1 MEVIQATEL
10 HTNEVAVLFDAYR
23 SYYDQAPDF
32 KGALAFITERIEN
45 KDSNIFVA
53 LLGEE
58 IIGFTQLYPI
68 FTSVG
73 MKRGWLLND
82 LYVLEE
88 HRGIGAGK
96 ALIAAAAA
104 HGRKTN
110 AAWLMLQTYVANT
123 GAQALYEREGFIKDT
138 NSYYYYLPLNK

>member
-1 MEVIQATEL
+1 MDVIQATEL

-32 KGALAFITERIEN
+32 KGALDFITERIAQ
-45 KDSNIFVA
+45 KDSVIFVV
-53 LLGEE
+53 LLDAE

-68 FTSVG
+68 FTSLG

-88 HRGIGAGK
+88 HRGMGAGK
-96 ALIAAAAA
+96 ALLDRAAAY
-104 HGRKTN
+104 GKSTN
-110 AAWLMLQTYVANT
+110 AAWLMLQTYIANT
-123 GAQALYEREGFIKDT
+123 GAQKLYEKEGFKKDT
-138 NSYYYYLPLNK
+138 NSYYYYKAL

>member
-1 MEVIQATEL
+1 MDVIQATEL

-32 KGALAFITERIEN
+32 KGALDFVTERIAQ
-45 KDSNIFVA
+45 KDSVIFVA
-53 LLGEE
+53 LKDAE

-68 FTSVG
+68 FTSLG

-88 HRGIGAGK
+88 HRGMGAGK
-96 ALIAAAAA
+96 ALLDKAAEY
-104 HGRKTN
+104 GKSTN
-110 AAWLMLQTYVANT
+110 AAWLMLQTYIANT
-123 GAQALYEREGFIKDT
+123 GAQKLYEKEGFKKDT
-138 NSYYYYLPLNK
+138 NSYYYYKAL

>member
-1 MEVIQATEL
+1 MDVIQATEL

-32 KGALAFITERIEN
+32 KGALEFISERIAQ
-45 KDSNIFVA
+45 KDSVIFVV
-53 LLGEE
+53 LLDAE

-68 FTSVG
+68 FTSLG

-88 HRGIGAGK
+88 HRGRGAGK
-96 ALIAAAAA
+96 ALLDKATAY
-104 HGRKTN
+104 GKSTN
-110 AAWLMLQTYVANT
+110 AAWLMLQTYIANT
-123 GAQALYEREGFIKDT
+123 GAQKLYEKEGFKKDT
-138 NSYYYYLPLNK
+138 NSYYYYKAL

>member
-1 MEVIQATEL
+1 MDVIQATEL

-32 KGALAFITERIEN
+32 KGALDFVTERITQ
-45 KDSNIFVA
+45 KDSVIFVA
-53 LLGEE
+53 LLDAE

-68 FTSVG
+68 FTSLG

-88 HRGIGAGK
+88 HRGMGAGK
-96 ALIAAAAA
+96 ALLDKAAEY
-104 HGRKTN
+104 GKSTN
-110 AAWLMLQTYVANT
+110 AAWLMLQTYIANT
-123 GAQALYEREGFIKDT
+123 GAQKLYEKEGFKRDT
-138 NSYYYYLPLNK
+138 NSYYYYKAL

>member
-1 MEVIQATEL
+1 MDVIQATEL

-32 KGALAFITERIEN
+32 KGALEFISERIAQ
-45 KDSNIFVA
+45 KDSVIFVV
-53 LLGEE
+53 LLDAE

-68 FTSVG
+68 FTSLG

-88 HRGIGAGK
+88 HRGRGAGK
-96 ALIAAAAA
+96 ALLDKAAAY
-104 HGRKTN
+104 GKSTN
-110 AAWLMLQTYVANT
+110 AAWLMLQTYIANT
-123 GAQALYEREGFIKDT
+123 GAQKLYEKEGFRKDT
-138 NSYYYYLPLNK
+138 NSYYYYKAL

>member
-1 MEVIQATEL
+1 MDVIQATEL

-32 KGALAFITERIEN
+32 KGALGFITERIAQ
-45 KDSNIFVA
+45 KDSVIFVVMLDA
-53 LLGEE
+53 E

-68 FTSVG
+68 FTSLG

-88 HRGIGAGK
+88 HRGMGAGK
-96 ALIAAAAA
+96 ALLDKAAEY
-104 HGRKTN
+104 GKSTN
-110 AAWLMLQTYVANT
+110 AAWLMLQTYIANT
-123 GAQALYEREGFIKDT
+123 GAQKLYEKEGFKKDT
-138 NSYYYYLPLNK
+138 NSYYYYKAL

>member
-1 MEVIQATEL
+1 MEVIRATEL

-32 KGALAFITERIEN
+32 KGALAFITERIAQ
-45 KDSNIFVA
+45 KDSVLFVV
-53 LLGEE
+53 LKGDE

-68 FTSVG
+68 FTSLG

-88 HRGIGAGK
+88 HRGMGAGK
-96 ALIAAAAA
+96 LLLDAAAA
-104 HGRKTN
+104 HGKSTD
-110 AAWLMLQTYVANT
+110 AAWLMLQTYIANT
-123 GAQALYEREGFIKDT
+123 GAQALYEKEGFKKDT
-138 NSYYYYLPLNK
+138 NSYYYYKSI

>member
-32 KGALAFITERIEN
+32 KGALDFISERIAK
-45 KDSNIFVA
+45 KDSVIFVV
-53 LLGEE
+53 LNGDE

-68 FTSVG
+68 FTSLG

-88 HRGIGAGK
+88 HRGQGAGK
-96 ALIAAAAA
+96 ALLDAAAEY
-104 HGRKTN
+104 GKTTG
-110 AAWLMLQTYVANT
+110 AAWLMLQTYIANT
-123 GAQALYEREGFIKDT
+123 GAQSLYEKEGFKKDT
-138 NSYYYYLPLNK
+138 NSYYYYKSL

>member
-1 MEVIQATEL
+1 MDVIQATEL

-32 KGALAFITERIEN
+32 KGALDFITQRIAQ
-45 KDSNIFVA
+45 KDSVIFVA
-53 LLGEE
+53 LLDAE

-68 FTSVG
+68 FTSLG

-88 HRGIGAGK
+88 HRGMGAGK
-96 ALIAAAAA
+96 ALLDKAAAY
-104 HGRKTN
+104 GKSTN
-110 AAWLMLQTYVANT
+110 AAWLMLQTYIANT
-123 GAQALYEREGFIKDT
+123 GAQKLYEKEGFKKDT
-138 NSYYYYLPLNK
+138 NSYYYYKAL

>member
-1 MEVIQATEL
+1 MDVIQATEL

-32 KGALAFITERIEN
+32 KGALDFITERIAQ
-45 KDSNIFVA
+45 KDSVIFVVLKDA
-53 LLGEE
+53 E

-68 FTSVG
+68 FTSLG

-88 HRGIGAGK
+88 HRGMGAGK
-96 ALIAAAAA
+96 ALLDRAAAY
-104 HGRKTN
+104 GKSTS
-110 AAWLMLQTYVANT
+110 AAWLMLQTYIANT
-123 GAQALYEREGFIKDT
+123 GAQKLYEKEGFKKDT
-138 NSYYYYLPLNK
+138 NSYYYYKAL

>member
-1 MEVIQATEL
+1 MDVIQATEL

-32 KGALAFITERIEN
+32 KGALDFVTERITQ
-45 KDSNIFVA
+45 KDSVIFVA
-53 LLGEE
+53 LLDAE

-68 FTSVG
+68 FTSLG

-88 HRGIGAGK
+88 HRGMGAGK
-96 ALIAAAAA
+96 ALLDKAAEY
-104 HGRKTN
+104 GKSTG
-110 AAWLMLQTYVANT
+110 AAWLMLQTYIANT
-123 GAQALYEREGFIKDT
+123 GAQKLYEKEGFKRDT
-138 NSYYYYLPLNK
+138 NSYYYYKAL